1 MKVSILM
8 IKLSMWLIMVNLE
21 FAYGVSLVGVD
32 GVWGSVW
39 LEMAA
44 AAMDLFGGL
53 SFPLIL
59 TGDW

>member
-1 MKVSILM
+1 M

-39 LEMAA
+39 LEMPA